1 MNFLKK
7 LFDFIKKLL
16 KKIWEVLR
24 KVLAVL
30 AIVVGLFL
38 IFFTPYLWWG
48 IFLLIAAFLVDKDTS
63 KKVFDKIGSAVGAI
77 GGAVGGIVGD
87 GLGGLIGGLA
97 DTPFGLLLLVGAGI
111 WLFSALTGDEE
122 KENEDEP
129 TTVVIDGGTGRVLT

>member
-1 MNFLKK
+1 MKFLKK

-48 IFLLIAAFLVDKDTS
+48 IFLLVTAFLVDKNTS

-87 GLGGLIGGLA
+87 GLGGLVGGLA

-111 WLFSALTGDEE
+111 WLFSALTGDKEE
-122 KENEDEP
+122 ENQAEP